1 MLSQRKLLR
10 LLTRIYLTRHAMV
23 AFMCASTRRLVII
36 RSVPNEIQC
45 DENYRAEA

>member
-10 LLTRIYLTRHAMV
+10 LLTRIYLTRHTMV

-36 RSVPNEIQC
+36 RSVNEIQC